1 MSHIKQFSFTGFEGQ
16 AHTGV
21 VVKIDGFRIV
31 LSDYEGLINQIPFAA
46 AQAAY
51 QSLGLPFK
59 PQVYHLDFE
68 DSIDGYDSNRGYR
81 LYLIAFTNAG
91 PIWHPIAKP
100 DASVR
105 TAVSALASSGLV

>member
-1 MSHIKQFSFTGFEGQ
+1 MSRIKQFSFTGFEGQ

-21 VVKIDGFRIV
+21 VAKIDGFRIV

-46 AQAAY
+46 SQAAY

-68 DSIDGYDSNRGYR
+68 NSIDSCDSNREYR
-81 LYLIAFTNAG
+81 LYLISFTNTG
-91 PIWHPIAKP
+91 PDWHSISKP

-105 TAVSALASSGLV
+105 TAVSTLASSGLV